1 MSSKSLLLVEDDPF
15 FVEFISQSIAL
26 VKERCETVVCRT
38 GCEALDK
45 LAVGAPRFDLA
56 LVDLGLP
63 DLDGVEV
70 IRALAQQLP
79 ITPIL
84 VISVARSPRRLFD
97 AIRAG
102 AMGYVV
108 KGDRELMVTR
118 AVEQAIQGIYPI
130 SPMLAQYL
138 VRMVV
143 NPNEAGP
150 TGEPTD
156 LLSKRQLE
164 VLRRFAAGQSYAE
177 VAAGMGL
184 SLATVQMHVRGL
196 YKKLQVNSR
205 AKAVIKGRSQ
215 GLL

>member
-1 MSSKSLLLVEDDPF
+1 MSKTLFLVEDDPL
-15 FVEFISQSIAL
+15 FVEFITQSVAL
-26 VKERCETVVCRT
+26 LEGDWRVVVCHT
-38 GCEALDK
+38 GCEALDV
-45 LAVGAPRFDLA
+45 LAAGAPRLDLA

-63 DLDGVEV
+63 DLDGVTV

-79 ITPIL
+79 TLPIL
-84 VISVARSPRRLFD
+84 VVSVARSPGRLLD
-97 AIRAG
+97 AMRAG
-102 AMGYVV
+102 AQGYVV
-108 KGDRELMVTR
+108 KGDTELTVTR
-118 AVEQAIQGIYPI
+118 AVEQVLQGIYPI
-130 SPMLAQYL
+130 SPLLAQFL
-138 VRMVV
+138 VRMAV
-143 NPNEAGP
+143 NPHEAGP

-164 VLRRFAAGQSYAE
+164 VLRRFADGESYAE

-196 YKKLQVNSR
+196 YKNLQVNSR

>member
-15 FVEFISQSIAL
+15 FVDFIRQSTAL
-26 VKERCETVVCRT
+26 LEGRWEIVVCRT
-38 GCEALDK
+38 GCEALD
-45 LAVGAPRFDLA
+45 AVAAGAPRFDLA

-63 DLDGVEV
+63 DLDGVAV

-79 ITPIL
+79 TLPIL
-84 VISVARSPRRLFD
+84 VVSVARSPGRLLD

-102 AMGYVV
+102 AQGYVV
-108 KGDRELMVTR
+108 KGDTELTVTR
-118 AVEQAIQGIYPI
+118 AVEQVLQGIYPI
-130 SPMLAQYL
+130 SPLLAQYL
-138 VRMVV
+138 VRMAV
-143 NPNEAGP
+143 NPDEAGP
-150 TGEPTD
+150 TAEPTD
-156 LLSKRQLE
+156 LLSKRQWE
-164 VLRRFAAGQSYAE
+164 VLRRFADGESYAE

-205 AKAVIKGRSQ
+205 AKAVIKARSQ

>member
-1 MSSKSLLLVEDDPF
+1 MSKTLFLVEDDPL
-15 FVEFISQSIAL
+15 FVEFITQSVAL
-26 VKERCETVVCRT
+26 LEGDWQVVVCQT
-38 GCEALDK
+38 GCEALD
-45 LAVGAPRFDLA
+45 AVAAGAPRFDLA

-79 ITPIL
+79 ILPIL
-84 VISVARSPRRLFD
+84 VVSVARSPGRLLD

-102 AMGYVV
+102 AQGYVV
-108 KGDRELMVTR
+108 KGDTELTVTR
-118 AVEQAIQGIYPI
+118 AVEQVLQGIYPI
-130 SPMLAQYL
+130 SPLLAQYL
-138 VRMVV
+138 VRMAV
-143 NPNEAGP
+143 NPDEAGP

-156 LLSKRQLE
+156 LLSKRQWE
-164 VLRRFAAGQSYAE
+164 VLRRFAEGESYAE

-196 YKKLQVNSR
+196 YKKLRVNSR
-205 AKAVIKGRSQ
+205 AKAVIKARSQ

>member
-1 MSSKSLLLVEDDPF
+1 MSKTLFLVEDDPL
-15 FVEFISQSIAL
+15 FVEFITQSLAL
-26 VKERCETVVCRT
+26 LEGDWQVVVCQT
-38 GCEALDK
+38 GSEALD
-45 LAVGAPRFDLA
+45 AVAAGAPRFDLA

-79 ITPIL
+79 ILPIL
-84 VISVARSPRRLFD
+84 VVSVARSPGRLLD

-102 AMGYVV
+102 AQGYVV
-108 KGDRELMVTR
+108 KGDTELTVTR
-118 AVEQAIQGIYPI
+118 AVEQVLQGIYPI
-130 SPMLAQYL
+130 SPLLAQYL
-138 VRMVV
+138 VRMAV
-143 NPNEAGP
+143 NPDEAGP

-156 LLSKRQLE
+156 LLSKRQWE
-164 VLRRFAAGQSYAE
+164 VLRRFAEGESYAE

-196 YKKLQVNSR
+196 YKKLRVNSR
-205 AKAVIKGRSQ
+205 AKAVIKARSQ